1 VRLLLDTHVWLWW
14 MLDSPRLPDAARAL
28 VLDPSATLYFSA
40 ASGWEIAIKYASG
53 KLPLPSAPA
62 TYVPA
67 RLEGSDFRVVDVRL
81 EHTLAVADLPRH
93 HDDPFDRIL
102 VAQTIVEGFRL
113 LTADRRLT
121 MYSTDVVAL

>member
-1 VRLLLDTHVWLWW
+1 MV
-14 MLDSPRLPDAARAL
+14 DSPRLSDAARAL
-28 VLDPSATLYFSA
+28 VLDPSSTLYFSA
-40 ASGWEIAIKYASG
+40 ASGWEIAIKYALG
-53 KLPLPSAPA
+53 KLPLPSPPA

-67 RLEGSDFRVVDVRL
+67 RLEGGDFRVVDVRL

-102 VAQTIVEGFRL
+102 VAQAIVEGFRL

-121 MYSTDVVAL
+121 MYSADVVTL